1 MNPLNLQ
8 LWISIVAVVTV
19 LSAAVIDCRKRL
31 IPNVITFAA
40 MLAGL
45 ALHGLHGG
53 WSGLSFSSSGLAVGG
68 GLLLFFYL
76 MGGMG
81 AGDVKLLAAVGALV
95 GAEKVF
101 AVFVLTVIAGGV
113 MAASQIALNYSLKN
127 IFRRIKN
134 LVVAWSFKNHFRVDD
149 PVNASAKNTLPY
161 GVAIAIGTLTA
172 FITQ

>member
-1 MNPLNLQ
+1 MNPLNFQ
-8 LWISIVAVVTV
+8 LWIALVAAATV
-19 LSAAVIDCRKRL
+19 ISAAVIDYRRRL

-45 ALHGLHGG
+45 VLHGLHSG
-53 WSGLSFSSSGLAVGG
+53 WSGFTFALTGLAVGG
-68 GLLLFFYL
+68 GLLLVFYL
-76 MGGMG
+76 IGGMG

-113 MAASQIALNYSLKN
+113 MALGQIARHSALKN
-127 IFRRIKN
+127 ICSRIKN
-134 LVVAWSFKNHFRVDD
+134 FVVTLSVKNHFRVDD
-149 PVNASAKNTLPY
+149 SLNAAATHTLPY
-161 GVAIAIGTLTA
+161 GVAIAIGTLAA